1 MMNNKE
7 YINYYLHYLSNDE
20 VNTIAFLINCMIV
33 KNKNYNRR
41 IKQKKTISKLKE
53 YWNDDKNFEILDLY
67 SQSQVDRIQQ
77 DLLNIIG
84 SDD

>member
-20 VNTIAFLINCMIV
+20 LNAIAFLINCMIA
-33 KNKNYNRR
+33 KKQNYNER
-41 IKQKKTISKLKE
+41 IKQKKKISKLKE
-53 YWNDDKNFEILDLY
+53 YCNDYKNFEILDLY
-67 SQSQVDRIQQ
+67 SQSKVDKIQQ